1 MAVLQGDRQKWLIVM
16 SVGSW
21 MKRCPSNGSCWPGRM
36 SCSQSP
42 RASPYRDV
50 IERNR
55 EWLAAAID
63 EAEARRAGGSTIRS
77 AHRPSP
83 DSARRMMDK
92 ALAMQ
97 ERVASRVA
105 AAKRP
110 APVSGG
116 VEDPAV
122 R

>member
-1 MAVLQGDRQKWLIVM
+1 MADRDERGLLDEAL
-16 SVGSW
+16 SVE
-21 MKRCPSNGSCWPGRM
+21 RELLARM
-36 SCSQSP
+36 DELLAELPQQ
-42 RASPYRDV
+42 SPYRDV